1 MPLKISLRP
10 GTPEDQDF
18 LFMLKKKTLKEYV
31 TQIWGWDEKFQL
43 THHRQHAHPELY
55 RIIQASGEDIGGIE
69 VENRS
74 DTLFLS
80 VIEILPRFQGQGIG
94 SKLIKDLIKQGK
106 RERKNIE
113 LQVLK
118 VNQKAFR
125 LYTSLGFVVTAE
137 TQTHFVL
144 MYDIS

>member
-43 THHRQHAHPELY
+43 THHRQHVQPELY

-137 TQTHFVL
+137 TQTHFVM